1 MPLVSFTRQRH
12 FTFGPNRSLPDGTR
26 AVAFSGKRDP
36 SSQHRPLPAPTA
48 RCPPLAGKRIWM
60 FPGRPR
66 FIQKAEPRF
75 YRLRAS
81 EFPRPCHALCG
92 FAGAGRARR
101 SRCATESVKRGELSC
116 HPEPA
121 ERGEGPHNCNPRVR
135 FKEKAQI
142 ALERSLF
149 VLRRIGMTTREG
161 SASGSR
167 GCLPG
172 DRKGM
177 TRSKRANGG
186 GRRREYT

>member
-81 EFPRPCHALCG
+81 EFPGPCHALCG

-121 ERGEGPHNCNPRVR
+121 ERGEGPSQLQSPGPFQRESADCSGAVP
-135 FKEKAQI
+135 
-142 ALERSLF
+142 
-149 VLRRIGMTTREG
+149 LRPAADRDDNQREG
-161 SASGSR
+161 APRDLAAACPAIESA
-167 GCLPG
+167 
-172 DRKGM
+172 
-177 TRSKRANGG
+177 
-186 GRRREYT
+186 